1 MKSLCAR
8 LKLGFYINQTEG
20 TLLKVFNQGSDI
32 TRFMQNLEYGLERKP
47 EAD

>member
-8 LKLGFYINQTEG
+8 PKLEFYINQTEG

-32 TRFMQNLEYGLERKP
+32 IRLMQNLEYELERKP